1 MSIKVLATIK
11 KCLTLLIIQVSQSI
25 LINQI
30 NYSTKSKYFDKS
42 NKLVVSK
49 IKDETVAAAIKG
61 FVQIEAKNVFVFGR

>member
-1 MSIKVLATIK
+1 M
-11 KCLTLLIIQVSQSI
+11 
-25 LINQI
+25 

-49 IKDETVAAAIKG
+49 IKDETVAAAIKE